1 MPRNLRHFHLRDL
14 GASKP
19 YQWKGTPVSK
29 RPSDVPDREAHAQ
42 ILLRALDALPDI
54 KSDGLPGLYLEVSGR
69 AGEKLKRTSL
79 DTKHLN
85 LLKYEEGKYREDG
98 LDKATIFA
106 TEKGVEAFRKKVA
119 QFQTENTPDREKNGQ
134 LIPGRP
140 KNADLVQSLA
150 AITEAGLRALWRSPS
165 HKFPAAGVD
174 VLWEIWLNPDEVDR
188 FIQVAPEYGLEPG
201 SELLRFPED
210 VVIVANGTQD
220 ALATAVRKI
229 GGVRAL
235 AAPTVTADFFEGLP
249 VKEQAA
255 WVDELAQRTSY
266 PPNADPG
273 FITLLDTGV
282 SRAHPLIQPSLSSDD
297 RHAADPS
304 WAVEDI
310 KGHGTQMAGLALF
323 GDLTT
328 KLQQMEPVEIHHR
341 LESVK
346 LLPDAGENPHHLLGA
361 VTRDAIDAVEARWL
375 RRRIFSMPATTSED
389 TPHDG
394 APTSWSSAIDELAA
408 GVLGQQKV
416 RRLLLISAGN
426 TDNFTFGAG
435 NYLDRCDHPDNEVE
449 APAQAWNALCV
460 GAYTEKTALPAGE
473 GTAALAP
480 FGDLSPASR
489 TASWS
494 SYWPLKPDVVL
505 EGGNWATGNSPP
517 PMRHGWLSLLS
528 TDHRYPQR
536 SFCFTFDTSAA
547 TALAA
552 NQISTLWSEYPM
564 LWPETVRGLYVSSA
578 RWTSQ
583 MRSHLPA
590 SANPQKGSFALLFR
604 RYGYGVPDLDRAR
617 RSASNA
623 LTLIVEDTI
632 NPYALSDKTGN
643 DIHHELKLF
652 TLPWP
657 VEELRRLGNANVTL
671 RVTLSTFIA
680 PNPSEPSRGNR
691 YRYASHNLRFKLN
704 RADESEAQFL
714 ARISKAAEQTDEPE
728 SDEQDGW
735 DFGSN
740 RRDVGS
746 LHIDQLTCKA
756 SDLARRNLI
765 AVHPVTG
772 WWKAKSR
779 LQDALPTV
787 RYSLVVEIDAE
798 KLECELHAEVAAVIQ
813 TLTAVGTVIAV

>member
-1 MPRNLRHFHLRDL
+1 MSRNLRHFHLRDL
-14 GASKP
+14 GANRP

-29 RPSDVPDREAHAQ
+29 RPSDVPNREAHAQ
-42 ILLRALDALPDI
+42 ILLNALDALPDV
-54 KSDGLPGLYLEVSGR
+54 KSNELPGLYLEISGR
-69 AGEKLKRTSL
+69 PGEKLKRDSL
-79 DTKHLN
+79 DTKNLS
-85 LLKYEEGKYREDG
+85 LLKYEEGRYREDR

-106 TEKGVEAFRKKVA
+106 TEKGVASLRKKVD
-119 QFQTENTPDREKNGQ
+119 QFRTDNNPDREKDGQ

-140 KNADLVQSLA
+140 KNADLVQSVA

-165 HKFPAAGVD
+165 QKFPAAND
-174 VLWEIWLNPDEVDR
+174 NVLWEVWLNPEDAAR
-188 FIQVAPEYGLEPG
+188 FMQMAPEFGLEPG
-201 SELLRFPED
+201 SDQLEFPED
-210 VVIVANGTQD
+210 VVIVASGTRD
-220 ALATAVRKI
+220 ALAAAVRKI

-249 VKEQAA
+249 VLEQAT
-255 WVDELAQRTSY
+255 WVEELAGRTSY

-282 SRAHPLIQPSLSSDD
+282 SRAHPLIQPSLASAD

-328 KLQQMEPVEIHHR
+328 TLQQMRPVEIHHR

-346 LLPDAGENPHHLLGA
+346 LIPDADENPHHLLGA
-361 VTRDAIDAVEARWL
+361 ITSNAIKTVEVQGA
-375 RRRIFSMPATTSED
+375 RRRVFSMPITTGED

-394 APTSWSSAIDELAA
+394 APTSWSSAIDEIAA
-408 GVLGQQKV
+408 GVLGGQNTM
-416 RRLLLISAGN
+416 RLLLISAGN
-426 TDNFTFGAG
+426 TDNFTFTEG
-435 NYLDRCDHPDNEVE
+435 NYLDRCDHPDNEIQ

-460 GAYTEKTALPAGE
+460 GAFTEKVTLPDGE
-473 GTAALAP
+473 GTKALAP

-489 TASWS
+489 TASWT

-505 EGGNWATGNSPP
+505 EGGNWAAGSMPP

-552 NQISTLWSEYPM
+552 NQISTLWSEYPE

-578 RWTSQ
+578 RWTER

-590 SANPQKGSFALLFR
+590 GAKPPKSGYAPLFQ
-604 RYGYGVPDLDRAR
+604 RYGYGVPNLDRAR

-623 LTLIVEDTI
+623 MTLIVEDTI
-632 NPYALSDKTGN
+632 TPYGLSEKTGN
-643 DIHHELKLF
+643 DVHHEMKLF
-652 TLPWP
+652 ALPWP
-657 VEELRRLGNANVTL
+657 VEELRKLGNSEVTL

-680 PNPSEPSRGNR
+680 PNPSEASQGNR

-704 RADESEAQFL
+704 RADESEPQFL
-714 ARISKAAEQTDEPE
+714 ARISKAAEQIDEPE
-728 SDEQDGW
+728 SEEQDGW
-735 DFGSN
+735 EFGSN

-756 SDLARRNLI
+756 SDLARRNLL
-765 AVHPVTG
+765 AVHPVAG

-779 LQDALPTV
+779 LQGELPTV
-787 RYSLVVEIDAE
+787 RYSLIVEIDAE
-798 KLECELHAEVAAVIQ
+798 KLECDLHAEVSTAIEAA
-813 TLTAVGTVIAV
+813 TAVGNVVVV